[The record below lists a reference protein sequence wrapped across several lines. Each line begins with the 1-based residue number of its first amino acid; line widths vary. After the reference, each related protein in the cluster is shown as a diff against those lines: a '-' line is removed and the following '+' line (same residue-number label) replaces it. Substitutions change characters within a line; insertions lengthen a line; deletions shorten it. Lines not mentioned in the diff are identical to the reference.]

1 MFPVCGIDW
10 FGGGVGEKGDLARGW
25 EVQSRRVSIAQR
37 SDCARRIRFIVVE
50 KEREFTR
57 VIVWSPCEVTVF
69 LVKVEGCLC
78 CAIGKQTR
86 GNDLAF
92 FFPWREAQSRS

>member
-1 MFPVCGIDW
+1 M
-10 FGGGVGEKGDLARGW
+10 
-25 EVQSRRVSIAQR
+25 
-37 SDCARRIRFIVVE
+37 
-50 KEREFTR
+50 
-57 VIVWSPCEVTVF
+57 IVWSSCEVTVF

-92 FFPWREAQSRS
+92 FFSLAGSAKPVVISRLTFEKTKRRAGPNEDNSGTAKDQSGSTEESA